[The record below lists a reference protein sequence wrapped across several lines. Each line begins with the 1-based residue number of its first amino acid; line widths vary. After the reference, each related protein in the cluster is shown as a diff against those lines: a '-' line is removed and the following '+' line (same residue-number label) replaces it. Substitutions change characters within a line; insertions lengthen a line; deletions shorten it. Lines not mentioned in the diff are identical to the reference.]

1 MTLVLWHT
9 ASDRGESK
17 KKKISQ
23 IPAAAFQ
30 STAPL
35 LRTFHK
41 GKEKYLSPLR
51 ERAPMNLHL
60 STEMQPFF
68 S

>member
-17 KKKISQ
+17 KKKSQ
-23 IPAAAFQ
+23 IPAAFQ

-35 LRTFHK
+35 LHTFLK
-41 GKEKYLSPLR
+41 QKEEYLSPLR
-51 ERAPMNLHL
+51 ERAPMNLHP
-60 STEMQPFF
+60 SAETQPFF